1 MTEVLDLESPK
12 LIRKVRFSTYGATL
26 VGSIGT
32 AVSPML
38 SDPLANLIVNLVP
51 FWNSET
57 GFLAVATLL
66 DLGFIAAFIASGAVG
81 GGYYAR
87 SRPEDLIP
95 KVPE

>member
-1 MTEVLDLESPK
+1 MSETLDLESRRV
-12 LIRKVRFSTYGATL
+12 IRKVRFSTYGATL

-51 FWNSET
+51 FWKSET
-57 GFLAVATLL
+57 GFLALATLL
-66 DLGFIAAFIASGAVG
+66 DLAFIALFIATGAVS